1 MLKLKNVSKFYY
13 NKGIITS
20 GFTKINAEFK
30 LGEFIA
36 ITGESGSGKS
46 TLLNVISGLD
56 SYEEGELYINGAETS
71 HYSEEDYENYRKK
84 YVSNIFQNFNLINSY
99 TVYQNIELIL
109 LISGYKKK
117 DIKSKVKELIKQVD
131 LYKYR
136 NTKVSKLSGGQK
148 QRVAIARSLAQNTP
162 IIIADEPTGNLDKK
176 SAESVLKTLK
186 AVSKDKLVVIVTHN
200 YEYVEKYATRKI
212 TMSDGKIIEDKILEE
227 TSSPQD
233 INYNQPHKI
242 PLINKLRLGI
252 RNSYNIPIK
261 FILLIIIFL
270 FMFTGII
277 LETSA
282 VKQGKYE
289 SQNMGYNMYL
299 RDLDKKRIIVKK
311 IGNEEM
317 TEEDFT
323 KLSSLKNVEK
333 LVKNDYELENT
344 IEVFNEEDYFDGNVK
359 NINEFN
365 ETLTYGRLPQNENE
379 IIIMGSNENYYLSS
393 PEELLEKTFFL
404 RDYND
409 YTNTKTPDKVKIVG
423 VAIKENMLYD
433 LKFYVNEKI
442 IAKVSNNYNKSRTQ
456 TNIEAN
462 KNKLYSTL
470 EPLESVPQGS
480 CYISD
485 QLNNNYFYNSYKK
498 RINISATNIYYEE
511 NLELKVNKVL
521 TKYNFKT
528 ITGNSY
534 NEDSNT
540 IYLNPEDYNKL
551 YKKNIYQSSV
561 YISDERL
568 ANETLDELEQA
579 GYKGYAVVNM
589 LVNYDTDAV
598 YIINI
603 VNIIVL
609 IILLVVLFFISY
621 VIIKIILKSRH
632 TYFTTLRILGSTKKV
647 SKQIL
652 EIELFT
658 ILNISFLIILLL
670 TYLINTNILEF
681 ENLKKLFS
689 FMEIKDYLLVYLIIF
704 VMTYLISQRFARY
717 IFKKSAIKTLNEEQI

>member
-84 YVSNIFQNFNLINSY
+84 YVSNIFQNFNLVNSY

-109 LISGYKKK
+109 LTSGYKKK
-117 DIKSKVKELIKQVD
+117 DIKSKVIELIKKVD

-227 TSSPQD
+227 TTSPQD
-233 INYNQPHKI
+233 INYNQPHKM

-365 ETLTYGRLPQNENE
+365 ERLTYGRLPQNENE

-393 PEELLEKTFFL
+393 PEELLEKTFSL

-423 VAIKENMLYD
+423 VVIKDNMLYD

-442 IAKVSNNYNKSRTQ
+442 IAKVSDNYNKSRTQ
-456 TNIEAN
+456 TSIEAN
-462 KNKLYSTL
+462 KNKIYSTL

-485 QLNNNYFYNSYKK
+485 QLNNSYFYNSYKK
-498 RINISATNIYYEE
+498 RINISTTNIYYEE

-528 ITGNSY
+528 ITGNNY
-534 NEDSNT
+534 NENSNT
-540 IYLNPEDYNKL
+540 IYLNPEDYNNL
-551 YKKNIYQSSV
+551 YKKISINQA
-561 YISDERL
+561 YI
-568 ANETLDELEQA
+568 
-579 GYKGYAVVNM
+579 
-589 LVNYDTDAV
+589 LVMNA
-598 YIINI
+598 
-603 VNIIVL
+603 
-609 IILLVVLFFISY
+609 
-621 VIIKIILKSRH
+621 
-632 TYFTTLRILGSTKKV
+632 
-647 SKQIL
+647 
-652 EIELFT
+652 
-658 ILNISFLIILLL
+658 
-670 TYLINTNILEF
+670 
-681 ENLKKLFS
+681 
-689 FMEIKDYLLVYLIIF
+689 
-704 VMTYLISQRFARY
+704 
-717 IFKKSAIKTLNEEQI
+717 

>member
-56 SYEEGELYINGAETS
+56 SYEEGELYINGEETS

-117 DIKSKVKELIKQVD
+117 DIKSKVIELIKKVD

-212 TMSDGKIIEDKILEE
+212 TMSDGKIIEDKIIEE
-227 TSSPQD
+227 TTSPQD
-233 INYNQPHKI
+233 INYNQPHKM

-277 LETSA
+277 VETSA

-393 PEELLEKTFFL
+393 PEELLEKTFSL

-423 VAIKENMLYD
+423 AVIKENMLYD

-442 IAKVSNNYNKSRTQ
+442 IEKVSNNYNKSRTQ
-456 TNIEAN
+456 TSIEAN

-485 QLNNNYFYNSYKK
+485 QLNNSYFYNSYKK

-528 ITGNSY
+528 ITGNNY
-534 NEDSNT
+534 NENSNT

-658 ILNISFLIILLL
+658 ILNISFLIILIL
-670 TYLINTNILEF
+670 TYLINTNILKF

>member
-46 TLLNVISGLD
+46 TLVNVISGLD
-56 SYEEGELYINGAETS
+56 SYEEGELYINGEETS

-84 YVSNIFQNFNLINSY
+84 YVSNIFQNFNLVNSY

-117 DIKSKVKELIKQVD
+117 DIKSKVIELIKKVD

-212 TMSDGKIIEDKILEE
+212 TMSDGKIIEDKILKE
-227 TSSPQD
+227 TTSPKD
-233 INYNQPHKI
+233 INYNQPHI
-242 PLINKLRLGI
+242 MPLINKLRLGI

-379 IIIMGSNENYYLSS
+379 IIIMGSTENYYLSN
-393 PEELLEKTFFL
+393 PEELLEKTFSL

-423 VAIKENMLYD
+423 VVIKENMLYD

-485 QLNNNYFYNSYKK
+485 QLNNSYFYNSYKK

-521 TKYNFKT
+521 TKYNYKT
-528 ITGNSY
+528 ITGNNY
-534 NEDSNT
+534 NENSNT

-589 LVNYDTDAV
+589 LVNYDTDAL

-689 FMEIKDYLLVYLIIF
+689 FMEIKDYLVVYLIIF

>member
-1 MLKLKNVSKFYY
+1 
-13 NKGIITS
+13 
-20 GFTKINAEFK
+20 
-30 LGEFIA
+30 
-36 ITGESGSGKS
+36 
-46 TLLNVISGLD
+46 
-56 SYEEGELYINGAETS
+56 
-71 HYSEEDYENYRKK
+71 
-84 YVSNIFQNFNLINSY
+84 
-99 TVYQNIELIL
+99 
-109 LISGYKKK
+109 
-117 DIKSKVKELIKQVD
+117 
-131 LYKYR
+131 
-136 NTKVSKLSGGQK
+136 
-148 QRVAIARSLAQNTP
+148 
-162 IIIADEPTGNLDKK
+162 
-176 SAESVLKTLK
+176 
-186 AVSKDKLVVIVTHN
+186 
-200 YEYVEKYATRKI
+200 
-212 TMSDGKIIEDKILEE
+212 
-227 TSSPQD
+227 
-233 INYNQPHKI
+233 
-242 PLINKLRLGI
+242 
-252 RNSYNIPIK
+252 
-261 FILLIIIFL
+261 
-270 FMFTGII
+270 
-277 LETSA
+277 
-282 VKQGKYE
+282 
-289 SQNMGYNMYL
+289 MYL
-299 RDLDKKRIIVKK
+299 NDLDKKRIIVKK

-333 LVKNDYELENT
+333 LVKNDYELENE
-344 IEVFNEEDYFDGNVK
+344 IEVFNEEDYLNGNVK

-379 IIIMGSNENYYLSS
+379 IIIMGSTENYYLSS
-393 PEELLEKTFFL
+393 PEELLEKTFSL

-409 YTNTKTPDKVKIVG
+409 YTNTKTPAKVKIVG
-423 VAIKENMLYD
+423 VVIKENMLYD

-442 IAKVSNNYNKSRTQ
+442 IAKVSDNYNKSRTQ
-456 TNIEAN
+456 TSIEAN

-528 ITGNSY
+528 ITGNNY
-534 NEDSNT
+534 NENSNT
-540 IYLNPEDYNKL
+540 IYLNPEDYNNL
-551 YKKNIYQSSV
+551 YKKNIYQSSI
-561 YISDERL
+561 YITDERL

-589 LVNYDTDAV
+589 LVNFDTDAL

-689 FMEIKDYLLVYLIIF
+689 FMELKDYLVVYLIIF